1 MIEQQIRDLF
11 AETADGEPGRAQVDV
26 HLAHRQGRAR
36 LRWRRAGLAGASA
49 LAVAAAVV
57 AAVVVV
63 IPAQYVPRP
72 ETGGPAA
79 PRQFSPLI
87 TNATFGWLPSG
98 VAVTQ
103 GYVDPSTAFLVAA
116 GERAGPQ
123 VELAV
128 YAQGQCQFTDQASS
142 LKCSDMNLDSTAR
155 LRGAA
160 PAVNGR
166 TAYWTSSGLV
176 WSYARGAWASL
187 TLWAALLADGGSAL
201 RHSPDLQ
208 AKALKIARN
217 VRLGAATTH
226 LAFPVQFTGLTSDW
240 RVADAFFLADS
251 GKLRVEL
258 FSLRTASSRVL
269 WPSPGGDSI
278 WSNAVFVAVQP
289 SGTCVRNDP
298 GTRSRFE
305 TINGVRV
312 LLTHTVLRHPDP
324 EHPAQQL
331 CAAHADGLWF
341 KEMEYSWHPPIGVVS
356 LFRDHVRLLGRDPA
370 NWTDNPI
377 G

>member
-36 LRWRRAGLAGASA
+36 LRWRRAGLAGVSA
-49 LAVAAAVV
+49 LAVTLVAALVV
-57 AAVVVV
+57 AV
-63 IPAQYVPRP
+63 PAPLGPRP
-72 ETGGPAA
+72 ETGGPPA
-79 PRQFSPLI
+79 PRQFNPLI
-87 TNATFGWLPSG
+87 TNASFGWLPSG

-103 GYVDPSTAFLVAA
+103 GYVNPSTAFLAA
-116 GERAGPQ
+116 SGERAGPR

-128 YAQGQCQFTDQASS
+128 FAQGQCQFTDHASS
-142 LKCSDMNLDSTAR
+142 LKCSDMNLDITAR
-155 LRGAA
+155 LSGPA

-166 TAYWTSSGLV
+166 TAYWTRSGLV
-176 WSYARGAWASL
+176 WSYARGGWASL
-187 TLWAALLADGGSAL
+187 ILGVVGGGAL
-201 RHSPDLQ
+201 RQDQQ

-226 LAFPVQFTGLTSDW
+226 LAFPAQFTGLTSDW

-269 WPSPGGDSI
+269 WPSPGPYTI
-278 WSNAVFVAVQP
+278 WSNAVFFAVQP